1 MVIYRNVL
9 RMNVRCDSVFLYF
22 VFCNFVCTALCY
34 CTVLQNSTRALGEC
48 RPRRIRSRSGVWTPD
63 SDDFPNL
70 TDTSL
75 SRYTFE

>member
-1 MVIYRNVL
+1 MYGVILYF
-9 RMNVRCDSVFLYF
+9 CTLYF
-22 VFCNFVCTALCY
+22 VILFVLHCVTALC
-34 CTVLQNSTRALGEC
+34 CKIQQEHLESADQGE
-48 RPRRIRSRSGVWTPD
+48 SGVWTPD